1 MGLWKSRQGDHY
13 FCNVCSKRLDVTKSR
28 PGYVPAN
35 WYVQEGN
42 YATTVCSDDCLNIVE
57 ERRQYPTYKIE
68 GAKQTIEFITEEENE
83 TDYETI
89 PGVPS

>member
-35 WYVQEGN
+35 WFVQQGR
-42 YATTVCSDDCLNIVE
+42 YTVTVCSVQCLH
-57 ERRQYPTYKIE
+57 QIE
-68 GAKQTIEFITEEENE
+68 GVNEIEGKEFEHE
-83 TDYETI
+83 TDSEEYTGN
-89 PGVPS
+89 PT

>member
-28 PGYVPAN
+28 PGYVPTN
-35 WYVQEGN
+35 WFVQQGR
-42 YATTVCSDDCLNIVE
+42 YTVTVCSEECLNDFGK
-57 ERRQYPTYKIE
+57 TW
-68 GAKQTIEFITEEENE
+68 FISTSEKLSETEDDNE

-89 PGVPS
+89 PGVPT